1 VQSSRSLPPLR
12 GINDPDHLVY
22 SPDYLDIARSN
33 EVIFVQITLSSGRD
47 AAKKQAFYARVVEL
61 LNQRPKVRPEDV
73 VIKLSEEPTGRLVV
87 RKRRGPIH
95 RATAGEVEVGRVGL
109 RRDNPL

>member
-1 VQSSRSLPPLR
+1 MLRRSFIVPESEASICR
-12 GINDPDHLVY
+12 WHE
-22 SPDYLDIARSN
+22 S
-33 EVIFVQITLSSGRD
+33 ITLSSGRH